1 MSFLKGDEV
10 TSIFS
15 KEKKPKRISSLFSGF
30 KRLPREETLK
40 LVSIEDDVILKRFPA
55 GLDFGATAIKLAQ
68 LGQSANGLQVVDLA
82 IQELPLELSNS
93 PKERKKAL
101 PEILKKMVREY
112 KIKGPVVSA
121 MPSSQVQMKI
131 IKLPPMPLEE
141 VMQAVKW
148 EIQQTTTA
156 NIEELSFDYYL
167 LNDENT
173 ITKDTPLDV
182 LIISCLKKDVLELI
196 SLIQSADLACVA
208 VETNPLAAV
217 SALIQNSQIKTGEV
231 ALVLEF
237 GGGSSS
243 VNIIMNNKLYF
254 SRELAVNGN
263 YLTKAIEEH
272 CQFSSQEAENIKK
285 ACGLAASETL
295 MTHVEN
301 GTGAQHYD
309 PGTERAI
316 KVNEALW
323 LHLENL
329 IQEIDYTFKYFS
341 YQVTQSTVSK
351 FDKIILSGGSANLTR
366 FPDYLATYLNTPVE
380 TANPFKNISMH
391 PDLRFKTDNL
401 APLQPQFSVAIG
413 LALRELSK

>member
-15 KEKKPKRISSLFSGF
+15 KAKKAKRISSLFSGF
-30 KRLPREETLK
+30 KRLPSEETLR
-40 LVSIEDDVILKRFPA
+40 LVSIEGDVVTKRFPA
-55 GLDFGATAIKLAQ
+55 GIDFGATAIKLVQ
-68 LGQSANGLQVVDLA
+68 LGQSSGGAQIVDLA
-82 IQELPLELSNS
+82 IQDLPFELSNN

-101 PEILKKMVREY
+101 PEILKKMVVEH
-112 KIKGPVVSA
+112 KIKGPVISA
-121 MPSSQVQMKI
+121 LPSSQIQMKI

-141 VMQAVKW
+141 VTQAVKW

-156 NIEELSFDYYL
+156 NIDDLSFDYYL
-167 LNDENT
+167 LTDESA
-173 ITKDTPLDV
+173 IAKDTPLDILV
-182 LIISCLKKDVLELI
+182 TSCLKKDVLELV

-208 VETNPLAAV
+208 METNPLAVV
-217 SALIQNSQIKTGEV
+217 SSLIHNSQIKTGEV

-237 GGGSSS
+237 GGSSSS
-243 VNIIMNNKLYF
+243 VNIVMNNKLYF

-272 CQFSSQEAENIKK
+272 CQFSTQEAENIKK

-295 MTHVEN
+295 LTHVEN
-301 GTGAQHYD
+301 GANAQRQD
-309 PGTERAI
+309 ASTERAI

-341 YQVTQSTVSK
+341 YQVTQSSISK

-366 FPDYLATYLNTPVE
+366 FPEYLSTYLNTPVE
-380 TANPFKNISMH
+380 IASPFKNIPLH
-391 PDLRFKTDNL
+391 PELKFNENSLTL
-401 APLQPQFSVAIG
+401 LQPAFSVAMG
-413 LALRELSK
+413 LALRELPI